1 MKCHNPTSRYYMILI
16 LSILAL
22 SNSIQDTKLVGM
34 RNNCLF
40 APIVPTLP
48 KSQLYYFFRYDVHIT
63 GFFVVPKALI
73 NSRSKLT
80 AKLFEL
86 IVSRLFRSY

>member
-16 LSILAL
+16 LNILAL

-48 KSQLYYFFRYDVHIT
+48 VSANWQKYRYVDVITKIYIFQKSDILLISQNHIT
-63 GFFVVPKALI
+63 
-73 NSRSKLT
+73 SDH
-80 AKLFEL
+80 
-86 IVSRLFRSY
+86 